1 MTVDLVIFDC
11 DGVLVDS
18 EPATDEVIADF
29 LNTHGLS
36 VTPAQVHALF
46 VGGTMASVGE
56 EAMRRGAV
64 LPDGWLDT
72 LYASVFDRLRQG
84 VPVIAGVVDLLDQL
98 DKAGIKT
105 AIASNG
111 PQEKMRITLQPTG
124 LWPRF
129 APHIYSGHDHGPKPA
144 PDMIRQIMADLN
156 VAPDRTVMIDD
167 SAPGCRSAQ
176 AAGIRCF
183 GFVADG
189 GAARLAGTDAI
200 PVSTM
205 AAIAR
210 ALDLP

>member
-1 MTVDLVIFDC
+1 MTPELVIFDC

-18 EPATDEVIADF
+18 EPATDQVIADF
-29 LNTHGLS
+29 LNQYGLP
-36 VTPAQVHALF
+36 VTPAEVHALF

-64 LPDGWLDT
+64 LPEGWLDD
-72 LYASVFDRLRQG
+72 LYARVFDRLREG
-84 VPVIAGVVDLLDQL
+84 VAQIDGVVDLIDRLDQ
-98 DKAGIKT
+98 AGIKR

-111 PQEKMRITLQPTG
+111 PLDKMRITLEPSG
-124 LWPRF
+124 LWDRF

-144 PDMIRQIMADLN
+144 PDMIHRIMADLD
-156 VAPDRTVMIDD
+156 VAPERSVMIDD

-176 AAGIRCF
+176 GAGIRCF

-189 GAARLAGTDAI
+189 GAARLDGTDAE
-200 PVSTM
+200 PMTTM
-205 AAIAR
+205 DAIIR